1 MIEALAMLSN
11 EARECADEVYALGT
25 YLWLFPNTVRYGKR
39 RPGQWTDAT
48 RDKRRKRA
56 DREWWRRALNVW
68 NLKQGNRAERRR
80 AKRAH
85 VERIAVERGLSLK
98 SSEFTADLAM
108 RVRLSLTL
116 PRPGITH
123 EDICAMGACGVE
135 EDQTTHTVR
144 VTMPADTSAVRCVDV
159 YDEISARLPVHVAL
173 LVEAVEVKL

>member
-68 NLKQGNRAERRR
+68 HLKQGNRAERRR
-80 AKRAH
+80 EHRAH
-85 VERIAVERGLSLK
+85 IGRIATERGIVPK
-98 SSEFTADLAM
+98 AGEFTADLAI
-108 RVRLSLTL
+108 RVRASFTL
-116 PRPGITH
+116 PRPGITCG
-123 EDICAMGACGVE
+123 DILAMGACDVE
-135 EDQTTHTVR
+135 EDQETHTVR
-144 VTMPADTSAVRCVDV
+144 VTMPADTSAQRCCDV
-159 YDEISARLPVHVAL
+159 SDEISARLGSGRFW
-173 LVEAVEVKL
+173 

>member
-68 NLKQGNRAERRR
+68 HLKQGNRAERRR
-80 AKRAH
+80 EHRDQ
-85 VERIAVERGLSLK
+85 RISNGMAPVHR
-98 SSEFTADLAM
+98 
-108 RVRLSLTL
+108 
-116 PRPGITH
+116 H
-123 EDICAMGACGVE
+123 
-135 EDQTTHTVR
+135 
-144 VTMPADTSAVRCVDV
+144 VRCNGCAVSDALRPSRAARRG
-159 YDEISARLPVHVAL
+159 SARA
-173 LVEAVEVKL
+173 

>member
-1 MIEALAMLSN
+1 MIEALTILSN
-11 EARECADEVYALGT
+11 EARACANEVTALGA
-25 YLWLFPNTVRYGKR
+25 YLWRFKSGARRGKK